1 MTDQWIEGCSVV
13 RIMFRDGLVVNFED
27 DNELVIRV
35 PMRLTVPPVAGYPA
49 EVVPI
54 DPMATRDEERPLF
67 DISGTICTR
76 AVWNGEGDLHL
87 EFSDGHRIDVPHDE
101 QVTAWE
107 LYGKYHG
114 YVACLSHGNVRVL
127 RHDLL
132 DER

>member
-1 MTDQWIEGCSVV
+1 MPHQWIEGCAVV
-13 RIMFRDGLVVNFED
+13 RIMFRDGLVVNLDD

-35 PMRLTVPPVAGYPA
+35 PMRLTLPPVGAYPT

-67 DISGTICTR
+67 DISGTTCTS
-76 AVWNGEGDLHL
+76 ALWNDQGDLHV

-101 QVTAWE
+101 HVTAWE

-114 YVACLSHGNVRVL
+114 YVACLPHGKVRVL

-132 DER
+132 EEK